1 MHFNQAIKKICTVL
15 ESDNLFD
22 LENSLALDFF
32 AREGDWQTK
41 YIAEKVHQIHAWEVN
56 PVFEKQLRK
65 NLPQGSKIVIGNSFE
80 MASKKQNI
88 YDVLIFDNPQGCYG
102 PANQYCEHFDALP
115 LIPNLIKPEG
125 GLVIFN
131 VKLEPFDY
139 QDKILWQHRRN
150 LFFGVKDASK
160 LTTEFAQ
167 TFYNYFFC
175 QMAYKVEFSFLVP
188 RPQETGLYSMVTRIR
203 SL

>member
-1 MHFNQAIKKICTVL
+1 MVRNQAIKKICTVL

-22 LENSLALDFF
+22 LEGSLALDFF

-56 PVFEKQLRK
+56 PLFEKELRK
-65 NLPQGSKIVIGNSFE
+65 NLPQGSQIVIGNSFE
-80 MASKKQNI
+80 MASQKQNI
-88 YDVLIFDNPQGCYG
+88 FDVLIFDNPQGCYG

-125 GLVIFN
+125 GLIIFN

-139 QDKILWQHRRN
+139 ESKTLWQRRRN

-167 TFYNYFFC
+167 TFYNDFFC